1 MRRIREFNPVLVFGS
16 LAVTA
21 LAIVAGA
28 LPQVGAEAPA
38 SFYIIHL
45 SPDAPP
51 LDVYVD
57 GAPVAPALTYGESTT
72 LTSLNRFGMARVEA
86 RLAGT
91 SPDSQPVITA
101 DVNLNPGT
109 PYVIAVAN
117 ALMNLQIGAYS
128 IPLGGIP
135 EGLSRVQ
142 VIHAAPGAPRIG
154 VRANQD
160 VISPA
165 LGYLEDPPYL
175 DVTSGTTRVLGFT
188 AETPTTLLLD
198 ETVELQPGAVHTVI
212 LAPGRA
218 VLITTVLNAQ

>member
-1 MRRIREFNPVLVFGS
+1 MKRIRKFSPLLVFGS

-28 LPQVGAEAPA
+28 LPLVGAEAPA
-38 SFYIIHL
+38 GFYVAHL
-45 SPDAPP
+45 SPDAPA
-51 LDVYVD
+51 LDIYVD
-57 GAPVAPALTYGESTT
+57 GAPIAAALPYGESTAF
-72 LTSLNRFGMARVEA
+72 TSLNRYGIAHVEV
-86 RLAGT
+86 RLTGT
-91 SPDSQPVITA
+91 SPDSQPLIAA
-101 DVNLNPGT
+101 DVSLNPGT

-117 ALMNLQIGAYS
+117 SLMSLQIGAYP

-142 VIHAAPGAPRIG
+142 VIHAAPAAPRIG
-154 VRANQD
+154 VRANEG
-160 VISPA
+160 VVSPA

-175 DVTSGTTRVLGFT
+175 DVAPGTTRVLGFT
-188 AETPTTLLLD
+188 AENPTTLLLD

-218 VLITTVLNAQ
+218 VLITTILNPQ